1 MITLRDAALLF
12 GANERTILYWAK
24 QNNITLTKVG
34 ESWMVDDVA
43 ISKLFAHNIR
53 WGKEYMKE
61 EISIREEALT
71 NAILQIDDLI
81 YLFKSVKR
89 IAPIFRL
96 IIQEMSQLIPHE
108 QKKAVF
114 LEVISGTGISE
125 VAKNHGISFAR
136 ACYLYESSLTIIR
149 SHQGFFSNYLN
160 ILADKETQINR
171 LQIQNNNLKQHITTI
186 HAVLEKERIKDTN
199 EQLTGMAEE
208 NIPWTVVKLLSLNL
222 LTELNL
228 DTRNINCL
236 RVLDIVT
243 VEDLLRFIKKGG
255 GLNSLFMV
263 RNFGVKS
270 CKALVHELENIGIFD
285 SEGNSG
291 LFKYI
296 E

>member
-24 QNNITLTKVG
+24 QNNITLTKIG

-61 EISIREEALT
+61 EINIREEALT

-89 IAPIFRL
+89 IAPIFHL

-114 LEVISGTGISE
+114 LEVISGKRISE
-125 VAKNHGISFAR
+125 VAQNYGISFAR
-136 ACYLYESSLTIIR
+136 ACYLYESALTMIR
-149 SHQGFFSNYLN
+149 SHQGFLSNHLR
-160 ILADKETQINR
+160 ILADKEHEITK
-171 LQIQNNNLKQHITTI
+171 LQIQNNNLKQHIKTI
-186 HAVLEKERIKDTN
+186 HTVLEKERIKEDN
-199 EQLTGMAEE
+199 EQLTEMAEE
-208 NIPWTVVKLLSLNL
+208 NIPWTTVKLLSMNL

-228 DTRNINCL
+228 DTRIINCMK
-236 RVLDIVT
+236 VLDIVT
-243 VEDLLRFIKKGG
+243 VEDLLRFIKSGG
-255 GLNSLFMV
+255 GMKSLFMA
-263 RNFGVKS
+263 RNFGAKS
-270 CKALVHELENIGIFD
+270 CKTLTLELEKLGIFD
-285 SEGNSG
+285 SEGNSI